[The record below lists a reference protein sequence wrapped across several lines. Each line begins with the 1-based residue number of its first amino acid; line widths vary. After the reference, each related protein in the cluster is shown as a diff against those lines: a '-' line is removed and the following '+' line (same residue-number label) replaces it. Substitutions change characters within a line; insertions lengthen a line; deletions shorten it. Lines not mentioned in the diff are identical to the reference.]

1 MTNTEDPNDSERLTT
16 DGGALFARLKEN
28 VQADP
33 AAEAV
38 FRDTTQRIELLAE
51 GRRVRKKAN
60 LTQAEVAERMAT
72 TQSAVSDLETG
83 RVDAQLQTFQRYA
96 RAIGRR
102 FEFKFAK
109 VKEPASDSSAD
120 AATAR
125 CLAQRT
131 VPVAD

>member
-1 MTNTEDPNDSERLTT
+1 M
-16 DGGALFARLKEN
+16 KEN